1 MRTGE
6 HRHGDRDTSRASAL
20 MNREQRIAD
29 RMRAFGILCA
39 VYPAGLT
46 DFELGALT
54 GRQQTSI
61 GKRRFELMEA
71 GFVEPM
77 PPEEGDARR
86 PAPSGSP
93 ATVWRATPAGLAEY
107 RSALP
112 PVQVA
117 TIPGDG
123 DPHPAHDTHQLTFD
137 DIEV

>member
-71 GFVEPM
+71 QFVEPM
-77 PPEEGDARR
+77 PAEEGDPHR
-86 PAPSGSP
+86 PAPSGAK
-93 ATVWRATPAGLAEY
+93 ATVWRVTPLGLAEY
-107 RSALP
+107 DAAVHGIQR
-112 PVQVA
+112 A
-117 TIPGDG
+117 TAPDAPHEATVDHDQLSIPFE
-123 DPHPAHDTHQLTFD
+123 T
-137 DIEV
+137 EV